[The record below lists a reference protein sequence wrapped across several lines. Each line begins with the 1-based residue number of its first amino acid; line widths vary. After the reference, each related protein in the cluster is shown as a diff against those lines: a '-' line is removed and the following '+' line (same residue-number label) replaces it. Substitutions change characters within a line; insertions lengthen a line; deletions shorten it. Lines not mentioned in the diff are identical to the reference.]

1 MCGAVVVV
9 VLTGNTTTQKDIL
22 LFFLSF
28 FLSSSSSS
36 AFSLSDPSLYVLVCC
51 KEGTPLVKLIDAF
64 VHPPP
69 QHLKPTTETVLIKHL
84 IPERPSDGFVCFNRK
99 YKLPSGRGKRQPR
112 VK

>member
-28 FLSSSSSS
+28 FLSSSSSSS

-69 QHLKPTTETVLIKHL
+69 TTFKTDHRNS
-84 IPERPSDGFVCFNRK
+84 P
-99 YKLPSGRGKRQPR
+99 YKTFDT
-112 VK
+112 